1 MNTKISRVKNQLLS
15 KSAYLLILLLISSSA
30 FAQTPNKMSYQAVIR
45 NAAGELMKNST
56 IGLQIQILQT
66 SEFGAAVYVETHTPT
81 TNVNGLVNIE
91 IGNGSVVLGT
101 FSGINWA
108 AGPYYVKTETDIT
121 GGTSYSITGVSQ
133 ILSVPYAL
141 HAKTVA
147 NYSETD
153 PVFDVSAAKG
163 ITSTNILNWN
173 AAYGWGNHASAGYLT
188 SQISHADVVVDGD
201 FTTNGILKRTSA
213 GVYGIVTDNSA
224 NWNTSYSWG
233 NHSGLYKP
241 IGYIPSW
248 TEISGK
254 PSTLSGFGITDA
266 MSTSH
271 AANIIT
277 SSNIS
282 NWNSAYGWGDHAT
295 AGYVPSSR
303 TITINGNTLNLSA
316 NNTWNVGTVTS
327 VGMTLP
333 GIFTVSGSPVTSIGT
348 LTASLASQ
356 TANLIFASPNGTAG
370 SPVFRTLANTD
381 IPNLDW
387 GKITTGKPTTLAGY
401 GITDAMSTSHAA
413 YSITVA
419 NISNWTSAFNWGD
432 HAIAGYAKYPTQTG
446 NGGKYLTTNG
456 TTTSWTTLAAVAV
469 TGSYNDL
476 TNKPA
481 FDGTFA
487 SLTDKP
493 TTVSGYGITDA
504 MTTTH
509 PANTVTSTL
518 MTNWNTSYGWGNHAT
533 AGYQP
538 LITAGTVDQYWRG
551 DKTWQALDKASV
563 GLANVE
569 NVQLSTWAGSSH
581 LTTLGTI
588 TSGTWNAGAI
598 NSNGSI
604 TANAFVKT
612 GGTSSQFL
620 KADGSVDANTYI
632 TSITDVADE
641 FTANTAQTGF
651 TLSQIPL
658 MNSKVKMYINGVRI
672 SNSAYSISGKTLT
685 YFAANNGS
693 YILVAGDRIQFDYSY

>member
-1 MNTKISRVKNQLLS
+1 MKKAVLS
-15 KSAYLLILLLISSSA
+15 LGSLVLCILAL
-30 FAQTPNKMSYQAVIR
+30 AQAPESFSYQVIVR
-45 NAAGELMKNST
+45 DGSSNNPLANQSVSFKM
-56 IGLQIQILQT
+56 IILKGGT
-66 SEFGAAVYVETHTPT
+66 SGSEVYTEEHSAT
-81 TNVNGLVNIE
+81 TNSLGLVTLA
-91 IGNGSVVLGT
+91 IGNGTGKIGDLSA
-101 FSGINWA
+101 INWGA
-108 AGPYYVKTETDIT
+108 DSYFLKVMIDKT
-121 GGTSYSITGVSQ
+121 GGSTYVEMGTTQ
-133 ILSVPYAL
+133 LLSVPYAL
-141 HAKTVA
+141 FAKTA
-147 NYSETD
+147 DYNNL
-153 PVFDVSAAKG
+153 
-163 ITSTNILNWN
+163 TNLPALN
-173 AAYGWGNHASAGYLT
+173 
-188 SQISHADVVVDGD
+188 IS
-201 FTTNGILKRTSA
+201 
-213 GVYGIVTDNSA
+213 
-224 NWNTSYSWG
+224 NWNTSYGWG
-233 NHSGLYKP
+233 N
-241 IGYIPSW
+241 
-248 TEISGK
+248 
-254 PSTLSGFGITDA
+254 
-266 MSTSH
+266 
-271 AANIIT
+271 
-277 SSNIS
+277 
-282 NWNSAYGWGDHAT
+282 HAT

-327 VGMTLP
+327 VGLILP

-356 TANLIFASPNGTAG
+356 TANLIFASPNGTVG
-370 SPVFRTLANTD
+370 SPVFRALANAD

-387 GKITTGKPTTLAGY
+387 GKITTGKPITLAGY

-413 YSITVA
+413 NSITVA
-419 NISNWTSAFNWGD
+419 NISNWTSAFSWGD
-432 HAIAGYAKYPTQTG
+432 HAVAGYAKYPTQTG

-456 TTTSWTTLAAVAV
+456 TTTSWATLATVAV

-476 TNKPA
+476 TDKPA

-487 SLTDKP
+487 SLTGKP
-493 TTVSGYGITDA
+493 ITVSGYGIADA
-504 MTTTH
+504 MTITH
-509 PANTVTSTL
+509 PANAVTSTL

-538 LITAGTVDQYWRG
+538 LITAGTVGQYWRG

-598 NSNGSI
+598 TSGGSI

-620 KADGSVDANTYI
+620 KADGSIDANTYI
-632 TSITDVADE
+632 TSIMDVADE

-651 TLSQIPL
+651 TLSQTPL
-658 MNSKVKMYINGVRI
+658 MNSKVKMYINGIRI

-685 YFAANNGS
+685 YIVANNGS